1 MRIHKLSSQ
10 LSNQIAA
17 GEVIERPASVV
28 KELIENSLDAGASEI
43 EIEIERGGEKLICVR
58 DNGCGIHQEDL
69 LLALDRHATS
79 KLLSVDDLAAIQTLG
94 FRGEALASMNSVS
107 RLELQSR
114 QKLTENDNRNSGWRI
129 FSDSMMAVTQEPCAH
144 PVGTSILVRDLFFN
158 TPARKKFLKN
168 ERIEFGHIE
177 NLVKRVALSQFEV
190 GFRLIHNGRTV
201 LHLPP
206 AATLLEREKRV
217 AIVCGQEFLEHAL
230 SIEVEHAGLKIFGW
244 VAQPTFSRS
253 QADTQYFYVNRRCIK
268 DKVVTHAVRQAYEDV
283 LYNQRHP
290 AYVLF
295 FELDPHQVDVNAHPT
310 KHEVRF
316 RESRMVH
323 DFIFKSLHQA
333 IADIRP
339 NVGEG
344 LVPTHPTISPPYVG
358 ATGGRPPFKQSPS
371 VQPFV
376 AQQNIEQYQ
385 ILYQT
390 NVPTGD
396 VIASAARQSIQN
408 NSGPG
413 WIASSTRNDDNMD
426 LERSLLEKP
435 PVSATQAPIPALG
448 YAIAQLKGIYI
459 LAENENGLIL
469 VDMHAAHERIL
480 YEEMKSARQSGRLIA
495 QPLLI
500 PVTLRVSEQEAAHV
514 EEHLAFFDSL
524 GLGIE
529 RVGPEMLAIKQVPEV
544 LKKADVAQIIHDIIA
559 DLATLG
565 ESKRLEETINHI
577 MGNMACKSAIKANH
591 RLTLPEMNAILRA
604 MEVVP
609 RSGQCNHGRPTWIQ
623 LTLEELDKFFLRGR

>member
-1 MRIHKLSSQ
+1 MRIHKLSAQ

-43 EIEIERGGEKLICVR
+43 EIEIEQGGEKLIGVR
-58 DNGCGIHQEDL
+58 DNGCGIHQDDL
-69 LLALDRHATS
+69 TLALDRHATS
-79 KLLSVDDLAAIQTLG
+79 KLISVDDLAAIHTLG
-94 FRGEALASMNSVS
+94 FRGEALASMSSVS

-114 QKLTENDNRNSGWRI
+114 VENVDSGWRI
-129 FSDSMMAVTQEPCAH
+129 FSDGMMSVEKEPCAH
-144 PVGTSILVRDLFFN
+144 AIGTSVKIRDLFFN

-168 ERIEFGHIE
+168 ERVEFSHIE
-177 NLVKRVALSQFEV
+177 NLVKRVALSHFHV
-190 GFRLIHNGRTV
+190 GFRLTHNGRSV
-201 LHLPP
+201 FHLPP
-206 AATLLEREKRV
+206 ANSQLEKERRV
-217 AIVCGQEFLEHAL
+217 SMVCGQTFLEHAL
-230 SIEVEHAGLKIFGW
+230 FLETEHAGLKIFGW
-244 VAQPTFSRS
+244 VAEPTFSRS

-339 NVGEG
+339 EQILAKSEAV
-344 LVPTHPTISPPYVG
+344 VG
-358 ATGGRPPFKQSPS
+358 AIGDRPPS
-371 VQPFV
+371 
-376 AQQNIEQYQ
+376 AQQSSIFQQHRESAQQPLFAQQHIESYQ
-385 ILYQT
+385 SLYQT
-390 NVPTGD
+390 ENVD
-396 VIASAARQSIQN
+396 V
-408 NSGPG
+408 
-413 WIASSTRNDDNMD
+413 
-426 LERSLLEKP
+426 ERSKAPSAKGAASQSEAGDFGHHNSEKIPPSPLLQRGA
-435 PVSATQAPIPALG
+435 PVDGATQPLG

-459 LAENENGLIL
+459 LAENEKGLIL
-469 VDMHAAHERIL
+469 VDMHAAHERIV
-480 YEEMKSARQSGRLIA
+480 YEEMKIAMQSGNLIA

-500 PVTLRVSEQEAAHV
+500 PITVQVTEQEANLT
-514 EEHLAFFDSL
+514 EEHTHLFSSL
-524 GLGIE
+524 GLVVE
-529 RVGPEMLAIKQVPEV
+529 RMGPETLAIKQVPEV
-544 LKKADVAQIIHDIIA
+544 LKKADVAQIIHDMIA
-559 DLATLG
+559 DLSSLG

-591 RLTLPEMNAILRA
+591 RLTLPEMNAILRS
-604 MEVVP
+604 MEIVP

>member
-69 LLALDRHATS
+69 ILALDRHATS

-107 RLELQSR
+107 RLELHSR
-114 QKLTENDNRNSGWRI
+114 QKLTDNDNRDSGWRI
-129 FSDSMMAVTQEPCAH
+129 FSDSMMVVTQEPCSH
-144 PVGTSILVRDLFFN
+144 PIGTSILVRDLFFN

-168 ERIEFGHIE
+168 ERIEFSHIE

-190 GFRLIHNGRTV
+190 GFRLTHNGRTA

-339 NVGEG
+339 NVGTG
-344 LVPTHPTISPPYVG
+344 LAPAHPTISPSYVG
-358 ATGGRPPFKQSPS
+358 ATGSRPPFKPSPLA
-371 VQPFV
+371 QPFV

-385 ILYQT
+385 MLYQT
-390 NVPTGD
+390 GRAPLAPT
-396 VIASAARQSIQN
+396 VQPPPASPIQ
-408 NSGPG
+408 
-413 WIASSTRNDDNMD
+413 T
-426 LERSLLEKP
+426 
-435 PVSATQAPIPALG
+435 PIPVLG

-480 YEEMKSARQSGRLIA
+480 YEEMKTARQAGHLIA

-544 LKKADVAQIIHDIIA
+544 LKKADVAQIVHDIIA

-591 RLTLPEMNAILRA
+591 RLTLPEMNAILRS

>member
-1 MRIHKLSSQ
+1 MRIHKLSAQ

-28 KELIENSLDAGASEI
+28 KELIENSLDAGATDIEVEI
-43 EIEIERGGEKLICVR
+43 EQGGEKLICVR
-58 DNGCGIHQEDL
+58 DNGCGIHQDDL
-69 LLALDRHATS
+69 TLALDRHATS
-79 KLLSVDDLAAIQTLG
+79 KLISVDDLAAIHTLG
-94 FRGEALASMNSVS
+94 FRGEALASMSSVS

-114 QKLTENDNRNSGWRI
+114 VEYIDSGWRI
-129 FSDSMMAVTQEPCAH
+129 FSDGMMSVEKEPCAH
-144 PVGTSILVRDLFFN
+144 AIGTSVIVRDLFFN

-168 ERIEFGHIE
+168 ERVEFGHIE
-177 NLVKRVALSQFEV
+177 NLIKRVALSHFHV
-190 GFRLIHNGRTV
+190 GFRLTHNGRSIF
-201 LHLPP
+201 HLPP
-206 AATLLEREKRV
+206 AQSQLEKEKRV
-217 AIVCGQEFLEHAL
+217 SIVCGQTFLEHAL
-230 SIEVEHAGLKIFGW
+230 FLETEHAGLKIFGW
-244 VAQPTFSRS
+244 VAEPTFSRS

-295 FELDPHQVDVNAHPT
+295 FELDPHYVDVNAHPT

-333 IADIRP
+333 IAGIRP
-339 NVGEG
+339 EKILAKNEDV
-344 LVPTHPTISPPYVG
+344 VG
-358 ATGGRPPFKQSPS
+358 ASGARLSTVQQSS
-371 VQPFV
+371 IFQQPRGIAEQPLF
-376 AQQNIEQYQ
+376 AQQRVEQYQ
-385 ILYQT
+385 SLYQAGRLPIA
-390 NVPTGD
+390 PTIIPPPTEK
-396 VIASAARQSIQN
+396 IAVAPTSI
-408 NSGPG
+408 
-413 WIASSTRNDDNMD
+413 
-426 LERSLLEKP
+426 
-435 PVSATQAPIPALG
+435 PVLG

-459 LAENENGLIL
+459 LAENEKGLIL

-480 YEEMKSARQSGRLIA
+480 YEKMKTDMQAGHLIA

-500 PVTLRVSEQEAAHV
+500 PITVQVTEQEADQT
-514 EEHLAFFDSL
+514 EEYLSIFNSL
-524 GLGIE
+524 GLVVE
-529 RVGPEMLAIKQVPEV
+529 RMGPETLVIKQVPEA
-544 LKKADVAQIIHDIIA
+544 LKKSDIEQIVHDIIA
-559 DLATLG
+559 DLSSLG

-591 RLTLPEMNAILRA
+591 RLTLPEMNAILRS